1 MKTQLPA
8 APGAVAP
15 HRADELERLF
25 GDPRDP
31 DNPLGF
37 AQILAADERAEMF
50 AEGERALDA
59 YGLNAEFV
67 PPQYGGRL
75 TRLDELIEIMRSVY
89 RRDPCLGLGYG
100 VSSFIASVNMWT
112 AGSEEHCRQV
122 AGMLLGNR
130 KVSVAYHELAHGND
144 MAGTEFEAMPGPDG
158 FLLNGR
164 KEVITNLQRSDA
176 VVMFARTDARP
187 GPRSH
192 SQILVDKSAIPDG
205 RMRYLPR
212 FPSVGMRGVQ
222 LGGIEFDN
230 CPLPADS
237 IVGRQGLGLETALKS
252 FQVTRTTLV
261 AMFTGMLDTGLRT
274 TVRHLASR
282 KLYGRTAL
290 DIPQVR
296 SVLAAAHAD
305 LLLCEAF
312 STVAARAIHLVPAE
326 TGIYAQA
333 VKFFVSKVLM
343 DAMHRLSMLLG
354 AHFYMREGDN
364 AIFQKLL
371 RDVQPAGFGHAA
383 RAACQVSLLPQL
395 PLLARR
401 SWRGGGPAAP
411 AELFQLDA
419 ELPGVPFDQL
429 TVSAGGRE
437 RLSSS
442 LAPALDAI
450 GGQDAER
457 REIRRV
463 GRQLTAELARLAE
476 ECAELPASELSVAAS
491 SAAYDLTH
499 RYVNVLVAASCVEL
513 WRNNQH
519 HPDPFLA
526 DPAWAAAALNRI
538 PLRPGVPPASLP
550 DHLEQPL
557 FAELLERYE
566 SATSF
571 GLVRR
576 QLADRLP
583 KEN

>member
-8 APGAVAP
+8 APDTVAP
-15 HRADELERLF
+15 HRADAMERLL

-31 DNPLGF
+31 GNPLGF
-37 AQILAADERAEMF
+37 TQILAADERAEMF
-50 AEGERALDA
+50 AAGEQALDA

-100 VSSFIASVNMWT
+100 VSSFIASVNIWT
-112 AGSEEHCRQV
+112 AGNEEHCRQV
-122 AGMLLGNR
+122 AGMLLDNR

-158 FLLNGR
+158 LLLNGR
-164 KEVITNLQRSDA
+164 KEIITNLQRSDA
-176 VVMFARTDARP
+176 VVMFARTDPRP

-192 SQILVDKSAIPDG
+192 SQILVDKSRIPDG

-222 LGGIEFDN
+222 LGGVEFDD
-230 CPLPADS
+230 CPLPADCV
-237 IVGRQGLGLETALKS
+237 VGRQGLGLETALKS
-252 FQVTRTTLV
+252 FQITRTTLV

-274 TVRHLASR
+274 TLRHLKSR
-282 KLYGRTAL
+282 KLYGRTAA

-296 SVLAAAHAD
+296 SVLAGVHAD

-343 DAMHRLSMLLG
+343 DAMHRLSTLLG

-371 RDVQPAGFGHAA
+371 RDIQPAGFGHAA

-395 PLLARR
+395 SLLAKR
-401 SWRGGGPAAP
+401 SWRDGPAAP
-411 AELFQLDA
+411 ADLFRLAAD
-419 ELPGVPFDQL
+419 LPAIPFDRL

-437 RLSSS
+437 RLSRS
-442 LAPALDAI
+442 LAPGLDAI
-450 GGQDAER
+450 TGRDHER
-457 REIRRV
+457 REIHRV
-463 GRQLTAELARLAE
+463 GQQLTAELALLAE
-476 ECAELPASELSVAAS
+476 ECSAIPASELSVAAS
-491 SAAYDLTH
+491 SASYDLTH
-499 RYVNVLVAASCVEL
+499 RYVNVLVGASCVEL

-526 DPAWAAAALNRI
+526 DPAWAAAALNRLT
-538 PLRPGVPPASLP
+538 LRPGTRPENLP
-550 DHLEQPL
+550 GPLEQRL
-557 FAELLERYE
+557 FDELLERYE
-566 SATSF
+566 SSTSF